1 MGGSAGT
8 ILVAKVVILE
18 AAAMKGM
25 ATATITTTT
34 DPITT
39 ITTTTTTGPI
49 TTIGPF
55 TTTGLTGQT
64 GPTLGESSRVYLG
77 AFSTTAGHSTNPE
90 RETNH
95 LPPKMESTSDNNK
108 PF

>member
-1 MGGSAGT
+1 MLLDMGNAGT
-8 ILVAKVVILE
+8 ILVAMV

-25 ATATITTTT
+25 ATATTTTTT

-39 ITTTTTTGPI
+39 ITTTTTTGPL
-49 TTIGPF
+49 TTI
-55 TTTGLTGQT
+55 GLTGQT

-90 RETNH
+90 RETSH

>member
-8 ILVAKVVILE
+8 ILVAKVVVMV
-18 AAAMKGM
+18 AATMKGM
-25 ATATITTTT
+25 ATATTTTTT

-55 TTTGLTGQT
+55 TTTGPTGPT

-90 RETNH
+90 RETRH
-95 LPPKMESTSDNNK
+95 LPPRMESTSDNNK